1 MCSAAVDYLAK
12 KIQDTELIEEPY
24 PYIYIKD
31 ALPQDF
37 YNQLVANQPQKEHL
51 ATLTSM
57 GRVIVVSGDPNNNP
71 EDNRIVLPVNEKTID
86 PLPAEI
92 REPWMQAATELI
104 TPELRDVFLN
114 KFSTFVER
122 RLGTRFNTKFES
134 LYVRDYTGYEL
145 GPHTDS
151 KSKVITVLFYLAP
164 DNTRPDLGTSMYAP
178 KREGMTCPGGP
189 HYMYKDFNRTATM
202 PYLPNS
208 MFAFFKNDKS
218 WHGVEPVEPGIE
230 RNLLLFDVY
239 VPELK

>member
-1 MCSAAVDYLAK
+1 MCSAVVDYLAK

-31 ALPQDF
+31 ALPQEF
-37 YNQLVANQPQKEHL
+37 YNQLVTNQPQKEHL

-71 EDNRIVLPVNEKTID
+71 EDNRIVLSVNKKTVSS
-86 PLPAEI
+86 LPKEI
-92 REPWMQAATELI
+92 GQPWMRAATELI
-104 TPELRDVFLN
+104 TNELEQVFLQ

-122 RLGTRFNTKFES
+122 RLGTQVKTKSES

-164 DNTRPDLGTSMYAP
+164 DTSRPDLGTSMYTP
-178 KREGMTCPGGP
+178 RKEGMTCAGGP
-189 HYMYKDFNRTATM
+189 HYRYKDFVRTATM

-230 RNLLLFDVY
+230 RNLLLFDIY
-239 VPELK
+239 TPGS